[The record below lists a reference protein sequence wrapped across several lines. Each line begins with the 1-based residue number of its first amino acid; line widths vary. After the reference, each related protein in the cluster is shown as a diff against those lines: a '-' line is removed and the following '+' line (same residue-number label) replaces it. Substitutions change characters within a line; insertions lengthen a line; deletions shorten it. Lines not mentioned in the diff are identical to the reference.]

1 MVLRQLD
8 MQTIQIRISERD
20 LQRYGLQGEAIKFT
34 DLVEKI
40 SLEYA
45 RQSLLECHVLAE
57 QAGLSTLTLEEINAE
72 IKAVRDAESHS

>member
-1 MVLRQLD
+1 
-8 MQTIQIRISERD
+8 MQTIQLRISESD
-20 LQRYGLQGEAIKFT
+20 LQRYGLQGGAIKFT

-45 RQSLLECHVLAE
+45 RQSLLECNALAE

-72 IKAVRDAESHS
+72 IKAVRNAKSYS